1 MSKINVMLT
10 PVGVEELYFS
20 SKTTAVIDVLRA
32 SSTIVTAINNG
43 AREIIPVGSIEFAVK
58 VSGGM
63 FGGQTLLGG
72 ERNTKKVD
80 GFNLGNSPF
89 EYTPEVIS
97 GKTVVLY
104 TTNGTKA
111 IVKAKFSA
119 NMVIASFLNISAVA
133 AKLIEFNM
141 PVEILCSGR
150 NNEFSLED
158 TVCAGRLIEEMLKIK
173 PDCQLTDSAVAAS
186 TLYNIYKNDIA
197 GMMKSSEH
205 GKILCENGFE
215 KDIDFCSSIDTTG
228 VVPVFKNNSIKPA

>member
-1 MSKINVMLT
+1 MSRINVMIT

-32 SSTIVTAINNG
+32 STTMVTALGNG

-111 IVKAKFSA
+111 VVKAKFST
-119 NMVIASFLNISAVA
+119 NMVIASFLNVKAVA
-133 AKLIEFNM
+133 AKLAEFNM
-141 PVEILCSGR
+141 PVEIVCAGR
-150 NNEFSLED
+150 NNEFSMED
-158 TVCAGRLIEEMLKIK
+158 TVCAGMLAGELAALK
-173 PDCQLTDSAVAAS
+173 PEYILSDSAVAARS
-186 TLYNIYKNDIA
+186 LYELYKNDIA
-197 GMMKSSEH
+197 GMMKNTEH

-215 KDIDFCSSIDTTG
+215 QDIDFCASVNTTEI
-228 VVPVFKNNSIKPA
+228 VPVFKNNSIKLQ